1 VNEDIDKA
9 LKLFELTGPFTREAL
24 DKKKQELLVTWHPHR
39 YAMVTN
45 NPRKYMA
52 KYKQA
57 EAMTKDIH
65 AAYALLV
72 ANLEKKKET
81 KL

>member
-1 VNEDIDKA
+1 MDLDKA
-9 LKLFELTGPFTREAL
+9 LKLFELREWFTREEL
-24 DKKKQELLVTWHPHR
+24 DKKKQDLLTTWHPHR

-57 EAMTKDIH
+57 EAMTKEIN
-65 AAYALLV
+65 AAYELLL
-72 ANLEKKKET
+72 ARLEKVKGR
-81 KL
+81 

>member
-1 VNEDIDKA
+1 MQEDLDKA
-9 LKLFELTGPFTREAL
+9 LKLFELTEPFTREDL
-24 DKKKQELLVTWHPHR
+24 DKKSRELLLTWHPHR

-65 AAYALLV
+65 AAYELLISR
-72 ANLEKKKET
+72 LKKEDSPRS
-81 KL
+81 